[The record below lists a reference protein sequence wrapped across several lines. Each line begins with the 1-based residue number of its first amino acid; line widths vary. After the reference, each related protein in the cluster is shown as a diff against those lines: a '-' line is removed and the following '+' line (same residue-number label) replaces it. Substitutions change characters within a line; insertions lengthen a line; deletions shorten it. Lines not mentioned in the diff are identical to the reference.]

1 MHTRLL
7 PPAFLIL
14 FLCLLPFIT
23 IQCANES
30 AMRAAQTAVQQV
42 RTRYLENLH
51 TLDSLVGE
59 MQTALHNGNSERT
72 KEQLR
77 ALFREARLAY
87 KKTEYLVEYF
97 HPYTVR
103 SINGPALED
112 IEEEDPDR
120 LIYPTGFQVIEEMLF
135 AGEDAIDEQR
145 MALMLRNLDATV
157 QRTINTAQSGT
168 ITDEQVFDA
177 LRLEIARIIT
187 LGISGFDSPVAFHS
201 LPEAT
206 ASLQSIQDVL
216 EIYLQPAHTDNLR
229 VIAALTQGAQAFLAY
244 NTTFEQFDR
253 LTFITRFA
261 NPLAR
266 ELHNARTTL
275 GIAVP
280 DVSRPF
286 RTTAITLF
294 DSAAFD
300 PAFYAPGYTKAV
312 NEETIQLGKLLFF
325 DPVLSG
331 NNRRACA
338 SCHQPEKAFTDG
350 NTRSVAFDF
359 NGKVERNA
367 PTLLN
372 AALQSGQF
380 HDLRTTF
387 LEDQANAVVHN
398 NAEMHGSLQQAASIL
413 EKSPEYSALFSRAF
427 PGTTST
433 ESTVTEQ
440 HIRVALASYIRSL
453 TTLNSRFDRLMRGDT
468 MAFSVQER
476 HGFNLFMGKARCGT
490 CHFMPLFN
498 GSAPPLFTKMET
510 EILGVPA
517 TADTL
522 HATLDP
528 DKGRAAIFNINLD
541 RFSFKT
547 STVRNIALTAPYM
560 HNGVY
565 TTLEQVI
572 DFYNRGGGIGLG
584 IPMERQTLPAYPL
597 HLTREEQQNLIAFLH
612 TLTDTTG
619 TTSRPTRLPALPSP
633 QTAHRRVGGDY

>member
-1 MHTRLL
+1 
-7 PPAFLIL
+7 
-14 FLCLLPFIT
+14 
-23 IQCANES
+23 
-30 AMRAAQTAVQQV
+30 MRASQTPVQQV

-51 TLDSLVGE
+51 TLDSLVGQ
-59 MQTALHNGNSERT
+59 MHTTLNSGNSVRT

-87 KKTEYLVEYF
+87 KRTEYLVEYF

-103 SINGPALED
+103 SINGPALDD
-112 IEEEDPDR
+112 IEDDDRDR
-120 LIYPTGFQVIEEMLF
+120 LLYPTGFQVIEELLF
-135 AGEDAIDEQR
+135 TDDGPVDEQQ
-145 MALMLRNLDATV
+145 MAFMLRNLDATV
-157 QRTINTAQSGT
+157 QRMINSAQSST
-168 ITDEQVFDA
+168 VTNEQVFDA

-187 LGISGFDSPVAFHS
+187 LGISGFDSPIALHS
-201 LPEAT
+201 LPEAA
-206 ASLQSIQDVL
+206 ASLQSIQNVL
-216 EIYLQPAHTDNLR
+216 SIYLTPAHGDKLR
-229 VIAALTQGAQAFLAY
+229 TLSTLTQGAQTFLAY
-244 NTTFEQFDR
+244 NTNFDQFDR

-266 ELHNARTTL
+266 ELHNIRVAL

-280 DVSRPF
+280 DVRRPF

-294 DSAAFD
+294 DSTAFD
-300 PAFYAPGYTKAV
+300 PDFYAPSYTTNI
-312 NEETIQLGKLLFF
+312 NEETIQLGRLLFF
-325 DPVLSG
+325 DPILSG
-331 NNRRACA
+331 NHRRACA

-350 NTRSVAFDF
+350 SPRSVAFNF

-372 AALQSGQF
+372 SSLQSGQF

-387 LEDQANAVVHN
+387 LEDQANAVVRSTT
-398 NAEMHGSLQQAASIL
+398 EMHGSLQEAAQLLKS
-413 EKSPEYSALFSRAF
+413 SPEYSTLFSRSF
-427 PGTTST
+427 PSAD
-433 ESTVTEQ
+433 SANQPVTEQ

-453 TTLNSRFDRLMRGDT
+453 TTLNSRFDQFMRGNT
-468 MAFSVQER
+468 RSLSAQEK

-498 GSAPPLFTKMET
+498 GSAPPAFTKMET

-528 DKGRAAIFNINLD
+528 DKGRSVIFNIDLD

-565 TTLEQVI
+565 TTLEQVV
-572 DFYNRGGGIGLG
+572 DFYNRGGGMGLG
-584 IPMERQTLPAYPL
+584 IPMERQTLPPDPL
-597 HLTREEQQNLIAFLH
+597 HLTRDEQQNLIAFLH

-619 TTSRPTRLPALPSP
+619 TTTRPTRLPTLSAP
-633 QTAHRRVGGDY
+633 QTAHRPIGGDY